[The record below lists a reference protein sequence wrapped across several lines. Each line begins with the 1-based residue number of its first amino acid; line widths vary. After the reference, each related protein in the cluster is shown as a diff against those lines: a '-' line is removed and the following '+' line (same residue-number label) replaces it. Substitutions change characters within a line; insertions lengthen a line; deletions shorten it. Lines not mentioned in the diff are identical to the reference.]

1 MQARMSYA
9 ADYLTAIG
17 LPEAIGAEPTL
28 ELLQTIYAKH
38 CESLAFC
45 TTRLLAA
52 EPLSQDSAAALRV
65 LALDKRG
72 GVCCELYSPAL
83 CALVSRSLLC
93 SIRLFGSALLLCTC
107 TIHLLKASSSHALCY
122 CVAVV
127 HCV

>member
-1 MQARMSYA
+1 MSYA

-17 LPEAIGAEPTL
+17 LPEAIGTAPTL

-52 EPLSQDSAAALRV
+52 EPLSQDPAAALQV

-83 CALVSRSLLC
+83 CSLVSRSLSCLWQCGGYVFKLVLC
-93 SIRLFGSALLLCTC
+93 ACTVHLSKACLC
-107 TIHLLKASSSHALCY
+107 
-122 CVAVV
+122 
-127 HCV
+127 